1 MDSWWEADVSHR
13 ELSAM
18 LCDDLDKGGWQV
30 EGRLKRKGI
39 HVYIELI
46 HIVVQEKLTQ
56 HCKAIMLQ

>member
-1 MDSWWEADVSHR
+1 MSHR

-18 LCDDLDKGGWQV
+18 LCDDLEKGRWQV

-46 HIVVQEKLTQ
+46 HIVVREKLTQ